1 MQTLETIANRKS
13 TRSYKPEQ
21 IPEEALQVILKAG
34 CAAPVSM
41 ANYDSLHITVV
52 QNEKLLHQINQA
64 SEEGFFRT
72 TGMRKNMDYGAKTL
86 ILVSS
91 TPIHRPG
98 AEYTNVGIV
107 VENMVLAATDL
118 GIDSVILGAAPA
130 VVAEDEALMKVL
142 DIPEGYT
149 PLLGVAFGYGAEDT
163 PAKEHVIT
171 VNRVN

>member
-1 MQTLETIANRKS
+1 MQTLEAITKRKS
-13 TRSYKPEQ
+13 TRKYTPQQ
-21 IPEEALQVILKAG
+21 ISEEALETILKAG

-52 QNEKLLHQINQA
+52 QNEDLLNRINTA
-64 SEEGFFRT
+64 SEEGLFRT
-72 TGMRKNMDYGAKTL
+72 TGIRKSMDYGAKTL

-107 VENMVLAATDL
+107 IENMVLAATDL

-130 VVAEDEALMKVL
+130 VVAEDTDLMAAL

-149 PLLGVAFGYGAEDT
+149 PLLGAAFGYGAEDT
-163 PAKEHVIT
+163 PVREHTIT
-171 VNRVN
+171 VNRV